1 MPPCPLLGLAPG
13 GVYLAGTVTRTAVRS
28 YRTIAPLPLA
38 RRYLFCGTFPV
49 LADGRRYLSPCP
61 VEPGLSSLVG
71 RWLTPVPSKAAV
83 RPTRDLTL
91 SYRRVAFPARG
102 SHRMTDVLSLAI
114 DDPFPAELHGS
125 AVSVGNFDGVHLGHT
140 ALIAELRQEAR
151 RLNTPAV
158 AVTFDP
164 HPLRLLAPDRFLPQ
178 LTTPEDRAELLLN
191 AGANWVVILKT
202 TPDLLR
208 LEANEFLQRLFVDR
222 FAAKAVIEG
231 FNFGFGRDRTGTT
244 ESLKSFCRDN
254 SILSCIVT
262 AKMSASGEPVSSSRV
277 RAALDARDVAGAAR
291 LLGRP
296 YRLRG
301 TVVVGD
307 RRGATLGFPTAN
319 LGDCRTVIPGDGVYA
334 VRVQCACGEFMG
346 AANIGPN
353 PTFGVSARK
362 VEVHLLDFDQDLYG
376 QPVAVDFVEQ
386 LRNTRKF
393 ESKEELVRQLH
404 EDVDQTRR
412 KLASADRLLPAGG
425 ESDDLKARI
434 QSVLEVHVAP
444 ALSLEVGGL
453 EVLDVIDGVVR
464 IRVTDVCA
472 ACPATVMTL
481 IMGIEQELRKHLPEV
496 EYLEAVP

>member
-1 MPPCPLLGLAPG
+1 
-13 GVYLAGTVTRTAVRS
+13 
-28 YRTIAPLPLA
+28 
-38 RRYLFCGTFPV
+38 
-49 LADGRRYLSPCP
+49 
-61 VEPGLSSLVG
+61 
-71 RWLTPVPSKAAV
+71 
-83 RPTRDLTL
+83 
-91 SYRRVAFPARG
+91 
-102 SHRMTDVLSLAI
+102 MTNVLSLAI
-114 DDPFPAELHGS
+114 DDSFPAELRGS
-125 AVSVGNFDGVHLGHT
+125 AVSVGNFDGVHLGHA
-140 ALIAELRQEAR
+140 ALIAELRQEAQ

-158 AVTFDP
+158 AVAFDP

-208 LEANEFLQRLFVDR
+208 LEANEFLKRLFVDR
-222 FAAKAVIEG
+222 FAAKAVVEG
-231 FNFGFGRDRTGTT
+231 FNFGFGRDRVGTT

-254 SILSCIVT
+254 SIPCSIVA
-262 AKMSASGEPVSSSRV
+262 AKKAASGEPVSSSRV
-277 RAALDARDVAGAAR
+277 RAALDSGDVANAAR

-334 VRVQCACGEFMG
+334 VRVQCAFSEFIG

-376 QPVAVDFVEQ
+376 QPLAIDFVER

-404 EDVDQTRR
+404 EDVDQTRK
-412 KLASADRLLPAGG
+412 KLDLVGSPLPSEEGI
-425 ESDDLKARI
+425 DDLKARI
-434 QSVLEVHVAP
+434 QSVLEVHIAP
-444 ALSLEVGGL
+444 VLSLDVAGL

-464 IRVTDVCA
+464 IRVTDACA
-472 ACPATVMTL
+472 GCPATVMTL
-481 IMGIEQELRKHLPEV
+481 IMGIEQELRKHVPKI